1 VNATPRVVPNRMTD
15 QPPPGDVTALL
26 LAWSRGDEG
35 ALAQLTALVH
45 EELRRIARRYMSGE
59 RPGHPLQTT
68 ALVNEAYLKLVDA
81 RRVRWQNRAHF
92 LGVAARLMRRILVD
106 VARSR
111 KYQKRGGAWQQVTLH
126 EWALVSTGPAAD
138 LEALD
143 QALERL
149 ARIDARKARVV
160 ELRFFAGLSLEESAE
175 VLGVSTDTIGRDWS
189 TAKTWLRRELTRS

>member
-1 VNATPRVVPNRMTD
+1 MTD